1 MTKIAIEQGLR
12 PFQQALQTAGYIVV
26 ELREPG
32 EIDHLGAHAVVIS
45 GMDRNFLGIQDSRE
59 SPVITAA
66 GLSPEQVVDEVRRSL
81 GPME

>member
-1 MTKIAIEQGLR
+1 MAKVAVEQGLR
-12 PFQQALQTAGYIVV
+12 PFQQALQTAGFIVV
-26 ELREPG
+26 EVDEPG
-32 EIDHLGAHAVVIS
+32 QIDQLGAHAIVVS